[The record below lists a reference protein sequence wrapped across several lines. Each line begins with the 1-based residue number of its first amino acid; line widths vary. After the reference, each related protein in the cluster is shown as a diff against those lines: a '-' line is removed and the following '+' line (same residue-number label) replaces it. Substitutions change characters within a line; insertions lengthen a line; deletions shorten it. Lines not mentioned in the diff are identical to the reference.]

1 METSWFTSPADL
13 ELANAT
19 DMEIRRSGAAIF
31 DPVSGVV
38 VHDASGTVPD
48 ENWNR
53 AMERLLALAPKLR
66 LYGRQ
71 RQAAARF
78 TGPHESL

>member
-1 METSWFTSPADL
+1 METTWFISPADL
-13 ELANAT
+13 DYANAT
-19 DMEIRRSGAAIF
+19 DMEIKRTGAAIF

-38 VHDASGTVPD
+38 VHDASGTVPS

-53 AMERLLALAPKLR
+53 AMERLLTLAPKLR

-71 RQAAARF
+71 QQIRERSS
-78 TGPHESL
+78 GEE